1 MLPDKASAGR
11 RHALAV
17 AAAAASALA
26 FLLPAV
32 PSAAAVPSV
41 VPAPAVAGGPGPA
54 RAITV
59 SPPPDSHRPQGTGL
73 YTVSC
78 TGTGTCMA
86 GGNYEDK
93 GGSVQPMVVAEAHGR
108 WQRGV
113 RLLLPPGAQQ
123 QPYAQVTGVSCGAPG
138 SCAAVGTYSYNPAR
152 DVGAFV
158 AAWSHGKWAR
168 AQRPPL
174 PVNAA
179 TPARARLAAV
189 ACRPDGF
196 CEAVGSY
203 TDKAGQIEAMALTK
217 PPGRGWGR
225 ATGISAP
232 PRAAA
237 SPDAAL
243 TGIACTGPGAC
254 VAVGHYNVGL
264 TASRGMGAVETGG
277 RWRRA
282 TAIPAPPGAVASS
295 FTEFTAVACLPRGPC
310 LGVGAYAI
318 SATRDRAMS
327 VTESHGVFGG
337 ATPMTAVPPGAARQ
351 PSTALSGVS
360 CPPADPC
367 VAIGVAT
374 NKAGHYVAMSASRRS
389 GRGQGRS
396 GRGQGRSGRGQG
408 RSGRGQGQA
417 GRGQGWTA
425 VFLAGP
431 ANARTGRYQQSSL
444 FSVSC
449 AATGRCA
456 AVGYYNDASAGY
468 SAAAA
473 PLGSR

>member
-1 MLPDKASAGR
+1 
-11 RHALAV
+11 V
-17 AAAAASALA
+17 
-26 FLLPAV
+26 
-32 PSAAAVPSV
+32 
-41 VPAPAVAGGPGPA
+41 
-54 RAITV
+54 
-59 SPPPDSHRPQGTGL
+59 
-73 YTVSC
+73 
-78 TGTGTCMA
+78 A
-86 GGNYEDK
+86 GGNYEAKD
-93 GGSVQPMVVAEAHGR
+93 GTVQPMVVTEAHGK
-108 WQRGV
+108 WQRAV
-113 RLLLPPGAQQ
+113 RLLLPPGAQR

-138 SCAAVGTYSYNPAR
+138 NCAAVGTYTYNPAH

-174 PVNAA
+174 PANAA

-203 TDKAGQIEAMALTK
+203 TDKAGQIEAMAVAK
-217 PPGRGWGR
+217 PPGRGWA
-225 ATGISAP
+225 ATEVSPP
-232 PRAAA
+232 PRAEA

-254 VAVGHYNVGL
+254 VAVGHYNVGP
-264 TASRGMGAVETGG
+264 TASRGMGAVQTGG

-295 FTEFTAVACLPRGPC
+295 FTAFTAVACTPRGSC

-318 SATRDRAMS
+318 SASRDRAMT

-367 VAIGVAT
+367 VAVGVAT
-374 NKAGHYVAMSASRRS
+374 NKAGHYVAMSASRPS
-389 GRGQGRS
+389 GRGHGPPRRGHRQPGHRQPGHGQPRHGQPRHGQVGR
-396 GRGQGRSGRGQG
+396 
-408 RSGRGQGQA
+408 A
-417 GRGQGWTA
+417 PGWTA
-425 VFLAGP
+425 AFLAGP
-431 ANARTGRYQQSSL
+431 GNARTGRYQQSSL

-449 AATGRCA
+449 AATGLCT